1 MILTIDANA
10 PDFNKKVNV
19 FMSTVLKQAERQ
31 TVLNTADAIYDLY
44 DNEYRKKFETAQII
58 NEDPQVNE
66 PRSLNAKVGVI
77 LRQNNTDEL
86 ELIAF
91 SKEDAITIK
100 SQSLGTGYGISAEVL
115 HKFNVGEPKSDENQL
130 SKWYMD
136 PTYNLQNFMK
146 QIKELTGNGR

>member
-1 MILTIDANA
+1 
-10 PDFNKKVNV
+10 
-19 FMSTVLKQAERQ
+19 MSTVLKQAERQ

-77 LRQNNTDEL
+77 LRQNNIDEL

-130 SKWYMD
+130 SKWYMN

-146 QIKELTGNGR
+146 QIKELTGNE

>member
-10 PDFNKKVNV
+10 PDFNKKVNI

-31 TVLNTADAIYDLY
+31 TVINTTDAIYDLY
-44 DNEYRKKFETAQII
+44 DNEYRKKFATAQII

-77 LRQNNTDEL
+77 LRQNNINEL

-91 SKEDAITIK
+91 SKEDAMTIK

-115 HKFNVGEPKSDENQL
+115 HKFNVGEPESDENQL

-146 QIKELTGNGR
+146 QIKELTGNE

>member
-1 MILTIDANA
+1 LILTIDANA

-31 TVLNTADAIYDLY
+31 TVINTTDAIYDLY

-77 LRQNNTDEL
+77 LRQNNTNEL

-91 SKEDAITIK
+91 SKEDAMTIK

-146 QIKELTGNGR
+146 QIKELTGNE

>member
-1 MILTIDANA
+1 
-10 PDFNKKVNV
+10 
-19 FMSTVLKQAERQ
+19 MSTVLKQAERQ

-146 QIKELTGNGR
+146 QIKELTGNE

>member
-1 MILTIDANA
+1 MILRIDANA
-10 PDFNKKVNV
+10 PDFNKKVNI

-31 TVLNTADAIYDLY
+31 TAINTKDAIYDLY

-77 LRQNNTDEL
+77 LRQNNINEL

-91 SKEDAITIK
+91 SKEDAMTIY

-146 QIKELTGNGR
+146 QIKELTGNE

>member
-1 MILTIDANA
+1 
-10 PDFNKKVNV
+10 
-19 FMSTVLKQAERQ
+19 MSTVLKQAERQ
-31 TVLNTADAIYDLY
+31 TAINTTDAIYDLY
-44 DNEYRKKFETAQII
+44 DNEYRKKFATAQII

-77 LRQNNTDEL
+77 LRQNITDEL

-91 SKEDAITIK
+91 SKEDAMTIK

-146 QIKELTGNGR
+146 QIKELTGNE

>member
-31 TVLNTADAIYDLY
+31 TVLNTTDAIYDLY
-44 DNEYRKKFETAQII
+44 DNEYRKKFATAQII

-77 LRQNNTDEL
+77 LRQNNINEL

-91 SKEDAITIK
+91 SKEDAMTIK

-146 QIKELTGNGR
+146 QIKELTGNE

>member
-1 MILTIDANA
+1 MILRIDANA
-10 PDFNKKVNV
+10 PDFNKKVNI

-31 TVLNTADAIYDLY
+31 TVLNTTDAIYDLY

-77 LRQNNTDEL
+77 LRQNNINEL

-91 SKEDAITIK
+91 SKEDAMTIY

-146 QIKELTGNGR
+146 QIKELTGNE

>member
-1 MILTIDANA
+1 
-10 PDFNKKVNV
+10 
-19 FMSTVLKQAERQ
+19 MSTVLKQAERQ
-31 TVLNTADAIYDLY
+31 TVINTTDAIYDLY
-44 DNEYRKKFETAQII
+44 DNEYRKKFATAQII

-77 LRQNNTDEL
+77 LRQNNINEL

-91 SKEDAITIK
+91 SKEDAMTIK

-115 HKFNVGEPKSDENQL
+115 HKFNVGEPESDENQL

-146 QIKELTGNGR
+146 QIKELTGNE

>member
-1 MILTIDANA
+1 MILKIDANA

-31 TVLNTADAIYDLY
+31 TVLNTTDAIYDLY
-44 DNEYRKKFETAQII
+44 DNEYRKKFATAQII

-77 LRQNNTDEL
+77 LRQNNINEL

-91 SKEDAITIK
+91 SKEDAMTIK

-146 QIKELTGNGR
+146 QIKELTGNE

>member
-1 MILTIDANA
+1 LILKIDANA

-31 TVLNTADAIYDLY
+31 TVINTTDAIYDLY

-77 LRQNNTDEL
+77 LRQNNINEL

-91 SKEDAITIK
+91 SKEDAMTIK

-146 QIKELTGNGR
+146 QIKELTGNE

>member
-66 PRSLNAKVGVI
+66 PRSLNAKVDVI
-77 LRQNNTDEL
+77 LRQNNTNEL

-91 SKEDAITIK
+91 SKEDAMTIK

-146 QIKELTGNGR
+146 QIKELTGNE

>member
-77 LRQNNTDEL
+77 LRQNNTNEL

-91 SKEDAITIK
+91 SKEDAMTIK

-146 QIKELTGNGR
+146 QIKELTGNE

>member
-1 MILTIDANA
+1 
-10 PDFNKKVNV
+10 
-19 FMSTVLKQAERQ
+19 MSTVLKQAERQ
-31 TVLNTADAIYDLY
+31 TALNTTDAIYDLY

-58 NEDPQVNE
+58 NEDPQINE
-66 PRSLNAKVGVI
+66 PRSLNAKVNVI

-86 ELIAF
+86 ELIAL

-146 QIKELTGNGR
+146 QIKELTGNE

>member
-1 MILTIDANA
+1 LILTIDANA
-10 PDFNKKVNV
+10 PDFNKKVNI

-31 TVLNTADAIYDLY
+31 TVINTTDAIYDLY
-44 DNEYRKKFETAQII
+44 DNEYRKKFATAQII

-77 LRQNNTDEL
+77 LRQNNINEL

-91 SKEDAITIK
+91 SKEDAMTIK

-146 QIKELTGNGR
+146 QIKELTGNE

>member
-1 MILTIDANA
+1 
-10 PDFNKKVNV
+10 
-19 FMSTVLKQAERQ
+19 MSTVLKQAERQ
-31 TVLNTADAIYDLY
+31 TVLNTTDAIHDLY

-86 ELIAF
+86 ELIAS

>member
-1 MILTIDANA
+1 LILTIDANA
-10 PDFNKKVNV
+10 PDFNKKVNI

-31 TVLNTADAIYDLY
+31 TVINTTDAIYDLY
-44 DNEYRKKFETAQII
+44 DNEYRKKFATAQII

-77 LRQNNTDEL
+77 LRQNNINEL

-91 SKEDAITIK
+91 SKEDAMTIK

-115 HKFNVGEPKSDENQL
+115 HKFNVGEPESDENQL

-146 QIKELTGNGR
+146 QIKELTGNE

>member
-1 MILTIDANA
+1 
-10 PDFNKKVNV
+10 
-19 FMSTVLKQAERQ
+19 MSTVLKQAERQ
-31 TVLNTADAIYDLY
+31 TVLNTTDAIYDLY

-66 PRSLNAKVGVI
+66 PKSLNAKVGVI
-77 LRQNNTDEL
+77 LRQNNTNEL

-91 SKEDAITIK
+91 SKEDAMTIK

-146 QIKELTGNGR
+146 QIKELTGNE

>member
-77 LRQNNTDEL
+77 LRQNNIDEL

-130 SKWYMD
+130 SKWYMN

-146 QIKELTGNGR
+146 QIKELTGNE

>member
-1 MILTIDANA
+1 
-10 PDFNKKVNV
+10 
-19 FMSTVLKQAERQ
+19 MSTVLKQAERQ
-31 TVLNTADAIYDLY
+31 TVINTTDAIYDLY

-77 LRQNNTDEL
+77 LRQNNINEL

-91 SKEDAITIK
+91 SKEDAMTIK

-146 QIKELTGNGR
+146 QIKELASNE

>member
-1 MILTIDANA
+1 
-10 PDFNKKVNV
+10 
-19 FMSTVLKQAERQ
+19 MSTVLKQAERQ
-31 TVLNTADAIYDLY
+31 TVINTTDAIYDLY
-44 DNEYRKKFETAQII
+44 DNEYRKKFATAQII

-77 LRQNNTDEL
+77 LRQNNINEL

-91 SKEDAITIK
+91 SKEDAMTIK

-146 QIKELTGNGR
+146 QIKELTGNE

>member
-1 MILTIDANA
+1 
-10 PDFNKKVNV
+10 
-19 FMSTVLKQAERQ
+19 MSTVLKQAERQ
-31 TVLNTADAIYDLY
+31 TVINTTDAIYDLY

-77 LRQNNTDEL
+77 LRQNITDEL

-91 SKEDAITIK
+91 SKEDAMTIY

-146 QIKELTGNGR
+146 QIKELTGNE

>member
-1 MILTIDANA
+1 LILTIDANA

-31 TVLNTADAIYDLY
+31 TVLNTTDAIYDLY
-44 DNEYRKKFETAQII
+44 DNEYRKKFATAQII

-77 LRQNNTDEL
+77 LRQNNINEL

-91 SKEDAITIK
+91 SKEDAMTIK

-146 QIKELTGNGR
+146 QIKELTGNE

>member
-10 PDFNKKVNV
+10 PDFNKKVNI

-31 TVLNTADAIYDLY
+31 TVINTTDAIYDLY
-44 DNEYRKKFETAQII
+44 DNEYRKKFATAQII

-77 LRQNNTDEL
+77 LRQNNINEL

-91 SKEDAITIK
+91 SKEDAMTIK

-146 QIKELTGNGR
+146 QIKELTGNE

>member
-1 MILTIDANA
+1 MILKIDANA
-10 PDFNKKVNV
+10 PDFNKKVNI

-31 TVLNTADAIYDLY
+31 TVINTTDAIYDLY

-77 LRQNNTDEL
+77 LRQNNTNEL

-91 SKEDAITIK
+91 SKEDAMTIY

-146 QIKELTGNGR
+146 QIKELTDNE

>member
-10 PDFNKKVNV
+10 PDFNKKVNI

-31 TVLNTADAIYDLY
+31 TAINATDAIYDLY

-77 LRQNNTDEL
+77 LRQKLRQNNTSEL

-91 SKEDAITIK
+91 SKEDAMTIT

-130 SKWYMD
+130 
-136 PTYNLQNFMK
+136 
-146 QIKELTGNGR
+146 

>member
-1 MILTIDANA
+1 LILKIDANA

-31 TVLNTADAIYDLY
+31 TVINTTDAIYDLY

-77 LRQNNTDEL
+77 LRQNITDEL

-91 SKEDAITIK
+91 SKEDAMTIK

-146 QIKELTGNGR
+146 QIKELTGNE

>member
-1 MILTIDANA
+1 
-10 PDFNKKVNV
+10 
-19 FMSTVLKQAERQ
+19 MSTVLKQAERQ

-91 SKEDAITIK
+91 SKEDAMTIK

-146 QIKELTGNGR
+146 QIKELTGNE

>member
-146 QIKELTGNGR
+146 QIKELTGNE

>member
-1 MILTIDANA
+1 MILKIDANA

-31 TVLNTADAIYDLY
+31 TVINTTDAIYDLY

-77 LRQNNTDEL
+77 LRQNITDEL

-91 SKEDAITIK
+91 SKEDAMTIK

-146 QIKELTGNGR
+146 QIKELTGNE

>member
-1 MILTIDANA
+1 
-10 PDFNKKVNV
+10 
-19 FMSTVLKQAERQ
+19 MSTVLKQAERQ
-31 TVLNTADAIYDLY
+31 TVINTTDAIYDLY

-77 LRQNNTDEL
+77 LRQNNTNEL

-91 SKEDAITIK
+91 SKEDAMTIK

-146 QIKELTGNGR
+146 QIKELTGNE

>member
-130 SKWYMD
+130 SKWYMN

-146 QIKELTGNGR
+146 QIKELTGNE